1 MAVKP
6 TLPPFTSVPKFFFFF
21 TFLAELGDLA
31 SFMTMSFFSKIN
43 KDFFLKSPPAG
54 LVIRGNFFEK
64 YNKVSNDSK

>member
-43 KDFFLKSPPAG
+43 KDFF
-54 LVIRGNFFEK
+54 
-64 YNKVSNDSK
+64 